1 MQGVENPG
9 RRETETWRFNIVIVV
24 KGGQAVKVKGTYHC
38 QTTQQPNTL
47 NSWDIRSVSVDLP
60 EEEDK
65 PYWHK
70 VAASVIGG
78 GLVAIG
84 WWLVFGY

>member
-9 RRETETWRFNIVIVV
+9 RRETETWRLDIVIVM
-24 KGGQAVKVKGTYHC
+24 KGGQAMKIKGTYHC
-38 QTTQQPNTL
+38 QTTQHPNTL

-65 PYWHK
+65 PYWRK
-70 VAASVIGG
+70 VAAAVIGFV
-78 GLVAIG
+78 LVAIG
-84 WWLVFGY
+84 WWIVFGY

>member
-1 MQGVENPG
+1 ME
-9 RRETETWRFNIVIVV
+9 I
-24 KGGQAVKVKGTYHC
+24 KGTYHC

-65 PYWHK
+65 PYRIRVG
-70 VAASVIGG
+70 VAVVGF
-78 GLVAIG
+78 GLTMLG
-84 WWLVFGY
+84 WYLVFGY

>member
-1 MQGVENPG
+1 M
-9 RRETETWRFNIVIVV
+9 VI
-24 KGGQAVKVKGTYHC
+24 KGTYHC

-47 NSWDIRSVSVDLP
+47 NSWDIRSVSVELP
-60 EEEDK
+60 KEEDK

-70 VAASVIGG
+70 VAASVIGFG
-78 GLVAIG
+78 MAVIG

>member
-1 MQGVENPG
+1 ME
-9 RRETETWRFNIVIVV
+9 I
-24 KGGQAVKVKGTYHC
+24 KGTYRC
-38 QTTQQPNTL
+38 DTTQHPNTL

-70 VAASVIGG
+70 VAAAVIGFV
-78 GLVAIG
+78 LALIG
-84 WWLVFGY
+84 WWLVVGY

>member
-9 RRETETWRFNIVIVV
+9 RRETETWRLNIVIVV

-38 QTTQQPNTL
+38 QTTHHPNTL
-47 NSWDIRSVSVDLP
+47 NSWDIRSVSVELP
-60 EEEDK
+60 EQDK

-70 VAASVIGG
+70 VAAAVIGFVLAVI
-78 GLVAIG
+78 GL
-84 WWLVFGY
+84 WLVFGY

>member
-1 MQGVENPG
+1 ME
-9 RRETETWRFNIVIVV
+9 I
-24 KGGQAVKVKGTYHC
+24 KGTYYC

-47 NSWDIRSVSVDLP
+47 NSWDIRSVSVELP
-60 EEEDK
+60 EQGK

-70 VAASVIGG
+70 VAAAVIGF
-78 GLVAIG
+78 GLAMIG

>member
-9 RRETETWRFNIVIVV
+9 RRETETWWLNIVIVV
-24 KGGQAVKVKGTYHC
+24 KGGQVMKIKGTYHC
-38 QTTQQPNTL
+38 QTTHHPNTL

-65 PYWHK
+65 PCWLK
-70 VAASVIGG
+70 VAASVIGF
-78 GLVAIG
+78 GLALIG
-84 WWLVFGY
+84 WYLVFGY

>member
-9 RRETETWRFNIVIVV
+9 RRETETWWLNIVIVV
-24 KGGQAVKVKGTYHC
+24 KGGQAMKVKGTYHC
-38 QTTQQPNTL
+38 QTTQQPNVL

-60 EEEDK
+60 EKDK

-70 VAASVIGG
+70 VAVAVIGFG
-78 GLVAIG
+78 MAVIG

>member
-9 RRETETWRFNIVIVV
+9 RRETETWRLDIVIVM
-24 KGGQAVKVKGTYHC
+24 KGGQAMKIKGTYHC

-47 NSWDIRSVSVDLP
+47 NSWDIRSVSVELP
-60 EEEDK
+60 EQDK

-70 VAASVIGG
+70 VAAAVIGFV
-78 GLVAIG
+78 LAMIG

>member
-9 RRETETWRFNIVIVV
+9 RRETETWRLNIVIVV

-47 NSWDIRSVSVDLP
+47 NSWDIRSVSVELP
-60 EEEDK
+60 EQDK

-70 VAASVIGG
+70 VAVAVIGFV
-78 GLVAIG
+78 LAVIG